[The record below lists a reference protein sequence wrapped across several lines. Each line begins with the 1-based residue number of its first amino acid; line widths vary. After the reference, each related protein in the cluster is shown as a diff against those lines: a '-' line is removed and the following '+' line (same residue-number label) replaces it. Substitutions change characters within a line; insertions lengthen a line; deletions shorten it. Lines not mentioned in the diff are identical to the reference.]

1 MKCDIVKLLYLY
13 IPTMFCV
20 LTEFCGG
27 NKMATLTVSIP
38 DELKKR
44 MDEHPEINW
53 SAFLKERFARKVEQ
67 LRKFEELVNKGE
79 I

>member
-1 MKCDIVKLLYLY
+1 
-13 IPTMFCV
+13 
-20 LTEFCGG
+20 
-27 NKMATLTVSIP
+27 MATFTVSIP

-53 SAFLKERFARKVEQ
+53 SAFLKERFARKLEQ
-67 LRKFEELVNKGE
+67 LWKFEELVSKGE

>member
-1 MKCDIVKLLYLY
+1 MEMGELRVEIPEELREEMKELPNV
-13 IPTMFCV
+13 
-20 LTEFCGG
+20 
-27 NKMATLTVSIP
+27 NKMVTLTVSIP